1 MQPHDAGTSSARQ
14 RQEPTMIEPE
24 PQRPAAGYRWPAAPE
39 AGAERR
45 LGTALLVFVVVAL
58 AWPWYA
64 WFVQDYLDRR
74 MMAAAAAQIDAE
86 LAGQARQLQR
96 AQSQA
101 QRARAAQSRAQ
112 RIAAVQVAGVGD
124 TGAEPVVVVRLGESN
139 PEEAR
144 AVICRQAAD
153 WLRRPTAGT
162 RLRIQ
167 RHNGDQPAIDA
178 GTLQCP

>member
-1 MQPHDAGTSSARQ
+1 
-14 RQEPTMIEPE
+14 MIESE
-24 PQRPAAGYRWPAAPE
+24 PHRPGAGHRWPVAPD

-45 LGTALLVFVVVAL
+45 MGTALLVFVVVAL

-74 MMAAAAAQIDAE
+74 VMAAASSQFAAE
-86 LAGQARQLQR
+86 LGEQTRQMQR
-96 AQSQA
+96 AQAHARRSRQA
-101 QRARAAQSRAQ
+101 EARARRLG
-112 RIAAVQVAGVGD
+112 AVQVAGVSD
-124 TGAEPVVVVRLGESN
+124 DGAEPVVIVRLGESN
-139 PEEAR
+139 PDEAR
-144 AVICRQAAD
+144 AAICRQTAD

-178 GTLQCP
+178 GTLRCP